1 MDVDI
6 KLFEI
11 LCAVAKEHGVTD
23 IKWAKESWGKEA
35 SQSRIG
41 ELRQILRLINDQGL
55 SQAEA
60 SSKVGRRWS
69 LQKCCQTTK
78 GLRAIVGEQVVQRRM
93 AEAIRQE
100 KDPCMRLHLMVEALP
115 SADVE
120 RAADILNAAF
130 LHIPAGSGTPKN
142 RE

>member
-6 KLFEI
+6 KIFEI
-11 LCAVAKEHGVTD
+11 LCAVAKEHGVSDT
-23 IKWAKESWGKEA
+23 KWAKESWGDGA

-41 ELRQILRLINDQGL
+41 ELRQIFRLINDQGL

-60 SSKVGRRWS
+60 SAKVGRRWS

-78 GLRAIVGEQVVQRRM
+78 GLKAIVGEKVIQRRM

-100 KDPCMRLHLMVEALP
+100 KNPCMRLHLMVEALP

-120 RAADILNAAF
+120 RAAEILNAAF
-130 LHIPAGSGTPKN
+130 LHIPAGSKPPKN
-142 RE
+142 RK